1 MSPVWRGILRWRAET
16 PARAWAEAHEIRL
29 TSWWRVCCVPRST
42 RRRNDCEIEVPA
54 FGFGQTTAPRY
65 TDMLVRPLGLG
76 WHAKRADV
84 TAGFQFYV
92 PTATY
97 QFRGSDNNGKGVWT
111 YGSFVGTTLYFD
123 EKKTVR
129 LATTAY
135 SDAVS

>member
-1 MSPVWRGILRWRAET
+1 M
-16 PARAWAEAHEIRL
+16 
-29 TSWWRVCCVPRST
+29 
-42 RRRNDCEIEVPA
+42 
-54 FGFGQTTAPRY
+54 GFGQTTAPRY

-92 PTATY
+92 PTGTY

-111 YGSFVGTTLYFD
+111 YAPFVGTTLYFD

-135 SDAVS
+135 WEIHGGKKDTNISGGQILTLQGGLGKSYLGGGVGAVPT